1 MIAAAANPISFLSGG
16 NDIRRAM
23 MWAIVFALCWAVLEI
38 GLGSLL
44 RNPYPLLQIVW
55 CRYAVHLG
63 VAAAIWAWR
72 RPPMWQTERP
82 AFQLARSL
90 LMLTMPGAFAWAVM
104 AGVSVEFVWAVF
116 WIAPL
121 LIVAFAGVA
130 LGERPPAAVLIAAV
144 LGAVAAAA
152 IFGHLSA
159 ASPMAIALAM
169 AVSLSFSLYVVMT
182 RSLRTEPVA
191 ANLFY
196 TAVVPFLV
204 LTPVT
209 IQIGVMPSLQDAAV
223 MASIGGRW
231 VWRALRFGSGLPCS
245 ACLCKFRRTPHAS
258 CVRWPCVSDCRRTR
272 RDAADCVW
280 RRSDRCAGRCALDA
294 RGALGASFGASV
306 VSCNA
311 VAAR

>member
-1 MIAAAANPISFLSGG
+1 MIAAAADPISFLSGG

-104 AGVSVEFVWAVF
+104 AGISAEFVWAVF

-121 LIVAFAGVA
+121 LIIAFAGVA

-204 LTPVT
+204 LTPVM

-223 MASIGGRW
+223 MASIGVVGFGALYALD
-231 VWRALRFGSGLPCS
+231 RACHAAPAWASSGALLMQAACVGLVFLIAGGHGETLRIAFGAGAIVALVGV
-245 ACLCKFRRTPHAS
+245 LWMR
-258 CVRWPCVSDCRRTR
+258 
-272 RDAADCVW
+272 
-280 RRSDRCAGRCALDA
+280 AGRLAP
-294 RGALGASFGASV
+294 ASAQ
-306 VSCNA
+306 A
-311 VAAR
+311 

>member
-1 MIAAAANPISFLSGG
+1 MIAAAADPISFLSGG

-130 LGERPPAAVLIAAV
+130 LGERPPRRSCSPPGSALS
-144 LGAVAAAA
+144 LRPRFLA
-152 IFGHLSA
+152 ISAQPHPWLSRWRWRFRSLSA
-159 ASPMAIALAM
+159 YT
-169 AVSLSFSLYVVMT
+169 SL
-182 RSLRTEPVA
+182 
-191 ANLFY
+191 
-196 TAVVPFLV
+196 
-204 LTPVT
+204 
-209 IQIGVMPSLQDAAV
+209 
-223 MASIGGRW
+223 
-231 VWRALRFGSGLPCS
+231 
-245 ACLCKFRRTPHAS
+245 
-258 CVRWPCVSDCRRTR
+258 
-272 RDAADCVW
+272 
-280 RRSDRCAGRCALDA
+280 
-294 RGALGASFGASV
+294 
-306 VSCNA
+306 
-311 VAAR
+311 